1 MYSEVAWG
9 RGSEC
14 SPSSGGCRFCGRV
27 SSSSSVSKRKLEV
40 IGNIMRPSRKF
51 IGRCVGMS
59 GRRAAL
65 SETSDR
71 RTTTWSRI
79 GLEVKRK
86 QNERFRPAV
95 DRLLSSRSRVQ
106 LTLQHQSHAKRRRI
120 ATTSARLVHREAVR
134 HEACNI
140 CGISLQSEC
149 LVMWWFCAVT
159 CSWVISPVRIQNA
172 VCAMCCTTDTSAA
185 VDYGVLSTR
194 IFRTW
199 SHSYS
204 CTGLELWG

>member
-1 MYSEVAWG
+1 MDVSAAAVKSLDIDVVYSEVAWG

-40 IGNIMRPSRKF
+40 IGNIMRPTRKF

-79 GLEVKRK
+79 GREVK

-95 DRLLSSRSRVQ
+95 VRLLSSRVQ
-106 LTLQHQSHAKRRRI
+106 LTLQHQSQWSSRVANAKRHRI
-120 ATTSARLVHREAVR
+120 ATTSAKLIHREAVSY
-134 HEACNI
+134 EACII

-149 LVMWWFCAVT
+149 LVV
-159 CSWVISPVRIQNA
+159 
-172 VCAMCCTTDTSAA
+172 
-185 VDYGVLSTR
+185 
-194 IFRTW
+194 
-199 SHSYS
+199 
-204 CTGLELWG
+204 